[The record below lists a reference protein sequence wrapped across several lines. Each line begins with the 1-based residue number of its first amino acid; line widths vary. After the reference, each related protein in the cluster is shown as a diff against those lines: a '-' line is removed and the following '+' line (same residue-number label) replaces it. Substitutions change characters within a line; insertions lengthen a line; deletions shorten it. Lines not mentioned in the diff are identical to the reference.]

1 MDKTEE
7 VVKAFRMMFD
17 NYPESAILVNKD
29 RDIIAV
35 NKLAPATG
43 RVEGI
48 KCATV
53 PPPEQH
59 NGCKLGEAAAAGQA
73 AYRKKTGALGDVI
86 SFWVPVEGHPDYF
99 VHFSVGSIKKYEYN
113 Q

>member
-1 MDKTEE
+1 MDNKQE
-7 VVKAFRMMFD
+7 VIKAFHLMFD
-17 NYPESAILVNKD
+17 NYPESAVLINKD

-35 NKLAPATG
+35 NKLAPSTG

-53 PPPEQH
+53 QPLEQH
-59 NGCKLGEAAAAGQA
+59 KGCKLNEAVKDNQA
-73 AYRKKTGALGDVI
+73 SYRKKTGALGDVI
-86 SFWVPVEGHPDYF
+86 SFWVPVAGHPYYF

-113 Q
+113 F